1 MRVSKKMLENKV
13 DQLNKITNSPT
24 EYYRTEYSPGNIFKV
39 RHTNKDHFCISGAY
53 GGYELQRVCNDGGG
67 VRTFFNTGHIPKKE
81 LYNLISAFIDGIEL
95 QKNHMNELL
104 NEWKIIK

>member
-13 DQLNKITNSPT
+13 DQLNKITHSPR
-24 EYYRTEYSPGNIFKV
+24 EYFTSKHDNLHINV
-39 RHTNKDHFCISGAY
+39 NHFCISGAY
-53 GGYELQRVCNDGGG
+53 GGYELQRTCNNGGG

-95 QKNHMNELL
+95 EQDHMNELL
-104 NEWKIIK
+104 NEWKLTK

>member
-13 DQLNKITNSPT
+13 DQLNKITNSPMK
-24 EYYRTEYSPGNIFKV
+24 YYRTDRGGNGTVSI
-39 RHTNKDHFCISGAY
+39 DHFCISGAY
-53 GGYELQRVCNDGGG
+53 GGYELQRTCNNGGG

-81 LYNLISAFIDGIEL
+81 LYNLICAFIDGIEL

>member
-13 DQLNKITNSPT
+13 DQLNKITNSPMQ
-24 EYYRTEYSPGNIFKV
+24 YFGDYDVNVG
-39 RHTNKDHFCISGAY
+39 HFCISGAY
-53 GGYELQRVCNDGGG
+53 GGYELQRTCNNGGG

-95 QKNHMNELL
+95 EQDHMNELL
-104 NEWKIIK
+104 NEWKLTK